1 VSKPEVVL
9 LATRWKASAGSYS
22 TLKREVY
29 GCLVEAFFLSFTFLM
44 IFFFTKVV
52 VLVSG

>member
-1 VSKPEVVL
+1 MSKPEVVL

-29 GCLVEAFFLSFTFLM
+29 GYLAEAFFFSFTFLI
-44 IFFFTKVV
+44 IFFFTRVV
-52 VLVSG
+52 ALVSG